1 MEAGEPQ
8 PDGRYGN
15 ARPALPPLNNEGT
28 SVMKT
33 LIIAFAILGAAPAL
47 AQNPLTTTQSPPAG
61 NSSQSTPE
69 PTNSLPRASG
79 TEKRTEQPGSALGG
93 AAATSQPAATAPSNG
108 QGTTQASPPASR

>member
-1 MEAGEPQ
+1 MPAGTVM
-8 PDGRYGN
+8 PDSRDGN

-28 SVMKT
+28 SVMRT

-61 NSSQSTPE
+61 NSSNSAPE
-69 PTNSLPRASG
+69 TTNSLPRASG

-93 AAATSQPAATAPSNG
+93 GAATSQPAETAPSNG